1 MAGHVVNGGPEHV
14 PQDGLSGAQLF
25 NNGDGLTYK

>member
-1 MAGHVVNGGPEHV
+1 MAESIMNGGDYI